1 MFFIVLNPAL
11 FMIEA
16 IRREPRHYVHSFY
29 GPAGK
34 VDLLLDLTNKQE
46 PFVLGRVDEERPSH
60 FVISR
65 RTGLPA
71 NEIRKSFLAKVE
83 ELREIVRSRGKLPP
97 GTRFPPGFR

>member
-1 MFFIVLNPAL
+1 LFFIVLNPAL

-29 GPAGK
+29 GPVGP
-34 VDLLLDLTNKQE
+34 VDLLLDLSNKQE
-46 PFVLGRVDEERPSH
+46 PLVVGRVDKELPAY

-71 NEIRKSFLAKVE
+71 DEIRKSFHAKVE
-83 ELREIVRSRGKLPP
+83 ELREIIRSRGKLPP